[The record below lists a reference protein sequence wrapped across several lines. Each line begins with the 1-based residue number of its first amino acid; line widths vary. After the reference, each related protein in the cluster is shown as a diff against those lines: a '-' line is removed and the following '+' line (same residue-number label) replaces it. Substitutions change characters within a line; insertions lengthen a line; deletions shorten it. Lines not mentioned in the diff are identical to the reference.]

1 MPQPQ
6 KTLKIAVIGA
16 GAMGLSAAYKLA
28 KEGHEVTI
36 FERAS
41 DVGGLAG
48 SLEVQGTKLERFYH
62 HSFAT
67 DKALQQLS
75 AELGLGDKLFY
86 KGLTTGIFYN
96 GRQYN
101 FGTPLEMMTF
111 PPVPL
116 LDRIRFGIS
125 STYMRFLQNYAP
137 LESVN
142 ALEWSRKYAGKKSTE
157 VIWEPLLRSKFGAYA
172 DDISAAWLWGRVH
185 FRTFKLG
192 YMQGGFDQL
201 YTTLAERITEMGG
214 TILFNQNIKSITQK
228 SAKNPVVIHLEGSR
242 KKHEFDRAI
251 VTTSLPILNKLIGAP
266 EPKRQPKYLAASCFV
281 LELKQSLI
289 PYYWLSVNDT
299 SFPFLV
305 VVEQTRL
312 SSTEDYK
319 GRHVVYVGNYLD
331 TTDRRFTED
340 PEKLLKEWIPYLQ
353 KINPKFKKSDI
364 LKWHFSKAPFA
375 QAAIT
380 PNYSKSIPPHKTK
393 LPGVW
398 FGTLS
403 QFYPEDRSQD
413 YAIRIGQKV
422 ADLAV
427 TAGKSSS

>member
-1 MPQPQ
+1 
-6 KTLKIAVIGA
+6 
-16 GAMGLSAAYKLA
+16 MGLAAAYKLTRD
-28 KEGHEVTI
+28 GHDVTI

-41 DVGGLAG
+41 EVGGLAG
-48 SLEVQGTKLERFYH
+48 SLEVEGTKLERFYH

-67 DKALQQLS
+67 DKALQSL
-75 AELGLGDKLFY
+75 AHELGLGDKLSY
-86 KGLTTGIFYN
+86 KGLTTGIFYD
-96 GRQYN
+96 GKQHN
-101 FGTPLEMMTF
+101 FSTPLEMIKF

-125 STYMRFLQNYAP
+125 SAYMRFLKDFGP
-137 LESVN
+137 LESAN

-157 VIWEPLLRSKFGAYA
+157 VIWEPLLRSKFGSYA

-192 YMQGGFDQL
+192 YMQGGFAQL
-201 YTTLAERITEMGG
+201 YAALAEKIQEKGG
-214 TILFNQNIKSITQK
+214 KILFEQNIKSITQK
-228 SAKNPVVIHLEGSR
+228 SARDKVVIAMENSR

-266 EPKRQPKYLAASCFV
+266 EPKRQPTYLAASCFV
-281 LELKQSLI
+281 LELKKSLV

-299 SFPFLV
+299 DFPFLV

-312 SSTEDYK
+312 SSTDDYK
-319 GRHVVYVGNYLD
+319 GRHVVYIGNYLKTD
-331 TTDRRFTED
+331 DRRYTEN
-340 PEKLLKEWIPYLQ
+340 PEKLLNEWIPYIK
-353 KINPKFKKSDI
+353 KINPDFKKSDI

-375 QAAIT
+375 QAVIT
-380 PNYSKSIPPHKTK
+380 PDYSKSIPPHKTK

-422 ADLAV
+422 ADLA
-427 TAGKSSS
+427 AGATK

>member
-1 MPQPQ
+1 MPQKQ
-6 KTLKIAVIGA
+6 KKLKIAVIGA

-41 DVGGLAG
+41 EIGGLAG

-75 AELGLGDKLFY
+75 AELGLGDKLYY
-86 KGLTTGIFYN
+86 KGLTTGIFYK
-96 GRQYN
+96 GKQYN
-101 FGTPLEMMTF
+101 FGTPLEMMAF

-116 LDRIRFGIS
+116 LDRIKFGIS
-125 STYMRFLQNYAP
+125 STYMRFLKDYAP

-157 VIWEPLLRSKFGAYA
+157 VIWEPLLRSKFGRHA
-172 DDISAAWLWGRVH
+172 DSISAAWLWGRVH

-192 YMQGGFDQL
+192 YMQDGFDQL
-201 YTTLAERITEMGG
+201 YAALADKITEMGG
-214 TILFNQNIKSITQK
+214 TILFEQNIKSITQK
-228 SAKNPVVIHLEGSR
+228 SAKDPVVIRMDGSR
-242 KKHEFDRAI
+242 KKYEFDRAI
-251 VTTSLPILNKLIGAP
+251 VTTSLPILNQLIGAP
-266 EPKRQPKYLAASCFV
+266 APKRQPTYLAATCFV
-281 LELKQSLI
+281 LELKKSLV

-299 SFPFLV
+299 DFPFLV

-312 SSTEDYK
+312 SSTDDYN
-319 GRHVVYVGNYLD
+319 GRHVVYIGNYLETD
-331 TTDRRFTED
+331 DRRYTED
-340 PEKLLKEWIPYLQ
+340 PKKLLDEWIPYIK
-353 KINPKFKKSDI
+353 KINPDFKKSDI

-375 QAAIT
+375 QAVIT
-380 PNYSKSIPPHKTK
+380 PDYSKSIPPHKTK

-422 ADLAV
+422 ADLA
-427 TAGKSSS
+427 TGKK

>member
-1 MPQPQ
+1 MPQKQ
-6 KTLKIAVIGA
+6 KKLNVAVIGA

-28 KEGHEVTI
+28 KEGHDVTI

-41 DVGGLAG
+41 EIGGLAG
-48 SLEVQGTKLERFYH
+48 SLEVQGAKLERFYH

-67 DKALQQLS
+67 DRALQGLA
-75 AELGLGDKLFY
+75 AELGLGDKLYY
-86 KGLTTGIFYN
+86 KGLTTGIFYK
-96 GRQYN
+96 GKQYN
-101 FGTPLEMMTF
+101 FGTPLEMMMF

-116 LDRIRFGIS
+116 LDRIKFGVS
-125 STYMRFLQNYAP
+125 SAYMRFLRDYAP

-157 VIWEPLLRSKFGAYA
+157 VIWEPLLRSKFGRYA
-172 DDISAAWLWGRVH
+172 DETSAAWLWGRVH

-192 YMQGGFDQL
+192 YMQDGFDQL
-201 YTTLAERITEMGG
+201 YTALADKITELGG
-214 TILFNQNIKSITQK
+214 RILFEQNIKSITQE
-228 SAKNPVVIHLEGSR
+228 SAKKPVVIRMENGR
-242 KKHEFDRAI
+242 KKYEFDRAI
-251 VTTSLPILNKLIGAP
+251 VTTSLPILNQLIGAP
-266 EPKRQPKYLAASCFV
+266 APKKQPKYLAASCFV
-281 LELKQSLI
+281 LELKESLV

-299 SFPFLV
+299 DFPFLV

-312 SSTEDYK
+312 SSTADYK
-319 GRHVVYVGNYLD
+319 GRHVVYVGNYLETD
-331 TTDRRFTED
+331 DRRYTED
-340 PEKLLKEWIPYLQ
+340 PKKLLNEWIPYLQ

-375 QAAIT
+375 QAVIT
-380 PNYSKSIPPHKTK
+380 PDYSKSIPPHKTK

-427 TAGKSSS
+427 GKKF

>member
-1 MPQPQ
+1 MPHKP

-41 DVGGLAG
+41 EIGGLAG
-48 SLEVQGTKLERFYH
+48 SLTVQGTKLERFYH

-67 DKALQQLS
+67 DRALQGLA
-75 AELGLGDKLFY
+75 AELGLSDKLYY
-86 KGLTTGIFYN
+86 KGLKTGIFYN
-96 GRQYN
+96 GKQYS

-116 LDRIRFGIS
+116 MDRIRFGLS
-125 STYMRFLQNYAP
+125 SAHMRFLRDYGP

-142 ALEWSRKYAGKKSTE
+142 ALQWSRIHAGKKSTE
-157 VIWEPLLRSKFGAYA
+157 VIWEPLLRAKFGKHA

-192 YMQGGFDQL
+192 YMHGGFEQL
-201 YTTLAERITEMGG
+201 YTALAEAIQKRGG
-214 TILFNQNIKSITQK
+214 KILFNQNIKSITQA
-228 SAKNPVVIHLEGSR
+228 SAKDPVIIRMEGGR
-242 KKHEFDRAI
+242 KKYEFDRTI

-266 EPKRQPKYLAASCFV
+266 EPKRQPKYLAATCFV
-281 LELKQSLI
+281 LELKKSLV
-289 PYYWLSVNDT
+289 PYYWLSINDA

-305 VVEQTRL
+305 IVEQTRL
-312 SSTEDYK
+312 SKTDDYN
-319 GRHVVYVGNYLD
+319 GRHVVYIGNYLETD
-331 TTDRRFTED
+331 DRRYTED
-340 PEKLLKEWIPYLQ
+340 PDKLLNEWIPYI
-353 KINPKFKKSDI
+353 KRINPDFKKSDI

-375 QAAIT
+375 QAVIT
-380 PNYSKSIPPHKTK
+380 PDYSKSIPPHKTK

-422 ADLAV
+422 ADLAIS
-427 TAGKSSS
+427 KKP

>member
-1 MPQPQ
+1 MPKS
-6 KTLKIAVIGA
+6 KTKKLNIAVIGA

-28 KEGHEVTI
+28 KEGHDVTI
-36 FERAS
+36 FERAAEI
-41 DVGGLAG
+41 GGLAG
-48 SLEVQGTKLERFYH
+48 SLDVQGTKLERFYH

-67 DKALQQLS
+67 DRALQSLA
-75 AELGLGDKLFY
+75 AEVGLGDNLYY
-86 KGLTTGIFYN
+86 KGLTTGIFYK

-125 STYMRFLQNYAP
+125 SAYMRFLQNYEP

-142 ALEWSRKYAGKKSTE
+142 ALEWSRKYAGKHSTK
-157 VIWEPLLRSKFGAYA
+157 VIWEPLLRAKFGKHA

-201 YTTLAERITEMGG
+201 YQALAEKIEDLGG
-214 TILFNQNIKSITQK
+214 KILFEQNIKSITQE
-228 SAKNPVVIHLEGSR
+228 SARKPVVIRMEGSR
-242 KKHEFDRAI
+242 KRYQFDRAI
-251 VTTSLPILNKLIGAP
+251 VTTSLPILNQLIGAP
-266 EPKRQPKYLAASCFV
+266 APKRSPKYLAASCFV
-281 LELKQSLI
+281 LELKKSLV
-289 PYYWLSVNDT
+289 PYYWLSINDP

-305 VVEQTRL
+305 IVEQTRL
-312 SSTEDYK
+312 SETGDYN
-319 GRHVVYVGNYLD
+319 GRHVVYIGNYLD
-331 TTDRRFTED
+331 TDDRRYTTD
-340 PEKLLKEWIPYLQ
+340 PAKLLNEWIPYIK
-353 KINPKFKKSDI
+353 KINPNFKKSDI

-375 QAAIT
+375 QAVIT
-380 PNYSKSIPPHKTK
+380 PGYSKSIPPHKTK

-413 YAIRIGQKV
+413 YAIRIGRKV

-427 TAGKSSS
+427 GKKAT

>member
-1 MPQPQ
+1 MPQKQ
-6 KTLKIAVIGA
+6 KKLNIAIIGA

-41 DVGGLAG
+41 EVGGLAG

-67 DKALQQLS
+67 DKALQALA
-75 AELGLGDKLFY
+75 AELGLGDKLYY
-86 KGLTTGIFYN
+86 KGLTTGIFYD
-96 GRQYN
+96 GKQYD
-101 FGTPLEMMTF
+101 FGTPLQMMTF

-116 LDRIRFGIS
+116 LDRIKFGAS
-125 STYMRFLQNYAP
+125 STYMRFLKDYAP
-137 LESVN
+137 LESIN
-142 ALEWSRKYAGKKSTE
+142 ALEWSRKYSGKKSTE
-157 VIWEPLLRSKFGAYA
+157 VIWEPLLRSKFGRHA
-172 DDISAAWLWGRVH
+172 DSISAAWLWGRVH

-192 YMQGGFDQL
+192 YMRDGFDQL
-201 YTTLAERITEMGG
+201 YTALAEKITELGG
-214 TILFNQNIKSITQK
+214 TILFEQNIKSITQN
-228 SAKNPVVIHLEGSR
+228 SAKDPVVIQMENSH
-242 KKHEFDRAI
+242 KKYEFDRAI

-266 EPKRQPKYLAASCFV
+266 APKRQPTYLAASCFV
-281 LELKQSLI
+281 LELKKSLV

-312 SSTEDYK
+312 SSPDDYK
-319 GRHVVYVGNYLD
+319 GRHVVYVGNYLETD
-331 TTDRRFTED
+331 DRRYTED
-340 PEKLLKEWIPYLQ
+340 PEKLLNEWIPYLK
-353 KINPKFKKSDI
+353 KINPEFKKSDI

-375 QAAIT
+375 QAVIA
-380 PNYSKSIPPHKTK
+380 PDYSKSIPPHKTK

-422 ADLAV
+422 ADLA
-427 TAGKSSS
+427 TGK